1 MLDLL
6 ASTIV
11 HGLILGVIYSTI
23 AMGMSLIF
31 GVMGIKN
38 LAHGDFAVLGMF
50 TTYFLFEYFQIWFN
64 IPPSMVSFALAFVI
78 VFILFFIGGMAITK
92 VIFKYL
98 IGEMLGSII
107 LTFGLSIFVENV
119 MLLVWGG
126 DYRIIS
132 ISLETYRVGPVSVGG
147 AYLVAFAVTL
157 ALIISTQLFLSKTKL
172 GIAIRAVS
180 QDVDAAESLGVSSE
194 RIRLIGGGLGI
205 ALAGCGGAIL
215 SLIYYIYPY
224 LGVLLTLYALIICV
238 LAGLGNV
245 LGAFFGGMII
255 GVAQSVSTIWV
266 PYALTPAVGFALF
279 ILILIFRPKGLFTKG

>member
-11 HGLILGVIYSTI
+11 HGFILGVIYSTI

-31 GVMGIKN
+31 GVMGVKN

-50 TTYFLFEYFQIWFN
+50 ATYFLFDYFHLWFG
-64 IPPSMVSFALAFVI
+64 IPSSFLSFALSFVV
-78 VFILFFIGGMAITK
+78 VFILFFLMGMVLTK
-92 VIFKYL
+92 CIFKHL
-98 IGEMLGSII
+98 IGEVLGSII
-107 LTFGLSIFVENV
+107 LTFGLSIFMENV

-126 DYRIIS
+126 DYRIIH
-132 ISLETYRVGPVSVGG
+132 IPYENYRIGPVSVSGP
-147 AYLVAFAVTL
+147 YLVAFVATL
-157 ALIISTQLFLSKTKL
+157 ALIISTQLFLSKNKL

-180 QDVDAAESLGVSSE
+180 QDADAAESLGISPDK
-194 RIRLIGGGLGI
+194 IRLIGGGLGI
-205 ALAGCGGAIL
+205 ALAGCGGTIL
-215 SLIYYIYPY
+215 ALIFYIYPY

-245 LGAFFGGMII
+245 LGAFFGGIII
-255 GVAQSVSTIWV
+255 GVAQSVATIWI

-279 ILILIFRPKGLFTKG
+279 VLILLFKPKGLFTRG

>member
-6 ASTIV
+6 MSTIV
-11 HGLILGVIYSTI
+11 HGFILGVIYSTI

-50 TTYFLFEYFQIWFN
+50 TAFWLFEFFKISPLLS
-64 IPPSMVSFALAFVI
+64 IPIAFLLFFVI
-78 VFILFFIGGMAITK
+78 GIIITK
-92 VIFKYL
+92 CMFKYL

-107 LTFGLSIFVENV
+107 LTFGLSIFMENV
-119 MLLVWGG
+119 MLLAWGG
-126 DYRIIS
+126 DYRIIPG
-132 ISLETYRVGPVSVGG
+132 EYGTYTFGPVSVGG
-147 AYLVAFAVTL
+147 TYLM
-157 ALIISTQLFLSKTKL
+157 ALVITIVLIALTQLFLSKTKL

-180 QDVDAAESLGVSSE
+180 QDPEAAESLGISSE
-194 RIRLIGGGLGI
+194 TIRLVGGGLGI
-205 ALAGCGGAIL
+205 ALAGCGGAVL

-224 LGVLLTLYALIICV
+224 LGILLTLYALIICV

-245 LGAFFGGMII
+245 MGALFGGVIMGI
-255 GVAQSVSTIWV
+255 AQSVATIQL

-279 ILILIFRPKGLFTKG
+279 VLILIFKPKGLFTRG

>member
-6 ASTIV
+6 ISTTV
-11 HGLILGVIYSTI
+11 HGLILGIIYSTI

-50 TTYFLFEYFQIWFN
+50 TTYFLFGYLMSSFG
-64 IPPSMVSFALAFVI
+64 IPPSLLSFALSFVV
-78 VFILFFIGGMAITK
+78 VFILFFVIGMTLTRF
-92 VIFKYL
+92 IFKHL

-107 LTFGLSIFVENV
+107 LTFGVSIFMENV

-126 DYRIIS
+126 DYRIID
-132 ISLETYRVGPVSVGG
+132 IPYETYRLGPVSVNG
-147 AYLVAFAVTL
+147 AYLVAFVVTL

-180 QDVDAAESLGVSSE
+180 QDVDAAESLGISSDT
-194 RIRLIGGGLGI
+194 IRLVGGGLGI
-205 ALAGCGGAIL
+205 ALAGCGGTILAI
-215 SLIYYIYPY
+215 IYYIYPY
-224 LGVLLTLYALIICV
+224 LGILLTLYAMIICV

-245 LGAFFGGMII
+245 LGAFFGGIII
-255 GVAQSVSTIWV
+255 GVAQSVATIWI

-279 ILILIFRPKGLFTKG
+279 VLILIFKPKGLFTRG